1 MRLTRRAQRVLSM
14 TLFYGFVVVVTIVEG
29 RSHRIAFLVTAGLL
43 VVAVGIVMDRYH
55 ERSGHNREP

>member
-1 MRLTRRAQRVLSM
+1 M
-14 TLFYGFVVVVTIVEG
+14 TMFYGFVVVVTIVEG